1 MINVVAE
8 LRRPEGPPSRA
19 PYPYRK
25 EKEILMV
32 IMASGIACGRVRTTT
47 TAELIE
53 VTCFFEVDCCSSTG
67 FRLDQGLMSR
77 ELALNRA
84 GLFGRRLVAV
94 DKTRNM
100 EHSGTSRNIIITR
113 KICKI
118 KF

>member
-32 IMASGIACGRVRTTT
+32 IRASGIACGRVRTTT

-53 VTCFFEVDCCSSTG
+53 VTCFLKLIAV
-67 FRLDQGLMSR
+67 QV
-77 ELALNRA
+77 
-84 GLFGRRLVAV
+84 LVF
-94 DKTRNM
+94 DW
-100 EHSGTSRNIIITR
+100 
-113 KICKI
+113 I
-118 KF
+118 KGSCHVNLL